1 MILGAVISSFSA
13 TWALR
18 RDRGDQAIVGRSRC
32 DSCAHPLSFA
42 DTAPLLSFAVLKG
55 HCRHCHA
62 KISPFHLL
70 AEGIGAC
77 LLAAILAFRP
87 WPGAAVEGALAMVLL
102 ALAIVDFR
110 SLILPNP
117 CVAFA
122 ALLGFCLSV
131 MQEQVGLNVITVL
144 ISWCILTAVAFAFK
158 HWRGRTA
165 LGGGDIKLIAALS
178 LWLGP
183 DISLAV
189 ALASLLGLVQIKLLP
204 ARPGL
209 IAFGPA
215 LIAGALVI
223 GLLVRP
229 WFSLGVAL

>member
-1 MILGAVISSFSA
+1 MAMI
-13 TWALR
+13 
-18 RDRGDQAIVGRSRC
+18 
-32 DSCAHPLSFA
+32 
-42 DTAPLLSFAVLKG
+42 
-55 HCRHCHA
+55 
-62 KISPFHLL
+62 
-70 AEGIGAC
+70 
-77 LLAAILAFRP
+77 
-87 WPGAAVEGALAMVLL
+87 LL
-102 ALAIVDFR
+102 ALALVDFR
-110 SLILPNP
+110 SFTLPNA

-122 ALLGFCLSV
+122 AGLALCLSV
-131 MQEQVGLNVITVL
+131 MQEQVELNVITAL

-183 DISLAV
+183 DITLAV
-189 ALASLLGLVQIKLLP
+189 ALASLLGLVQIKLVP

-215 LIAGALVI
+215 LIAGALII